1 MKKNVWLVFFLLYC
15 TCCASFGFADDL
27 TYTKPQ
33 TASLDIDLSKVAVI
47 IAPFDGSSIAYR
59 YEAVRGKK
67 PSCIETYRTL
77 RIRAM
82 TPAEGK
88 LYLFIPKKHV
98 LESCTIHTNGA
109 ALTIEGLQA
118 AHALITANGG
128 SVTLTQSA
136 IKSAVL
142 TVARSTLALDLRIL
156 GSCALSMSASTAD
169 IAFEGAADQYHLDY
183 MHSNSSFTIDSTQYP
198 KSPGEYGNLK
208 SKRRL
213 IISAGSSQ
221 AAVRFIP
228 QEASE
233 KSGTGYKI
241 LP

>member
-1 MKKNVWLVFFLLYC
+1 MKKNSRFIFFLLYGIY
-15 TCCASFGFADDL
+15 CASFGFTDGL
-27 TYTKPQ
+27 IYTKPQ

-59 YEAVRGKK
+59 YEAARGKK

-82 TPAEGK
+82 TPAEGT

-98 LESCTIHTNGA
+98 LESCTIHINGA

-118 AHALITANGG
+118 AHVLITANGG

-169 IAFEGAADQYHLDY
+169 IAFEGTADQYHLDY

-198 KSPGEYGNLK
+198 QSPGEYGNPK

-228 QEASE
+228 QE
-233 KSGTGYKI
+233 K
-241 LP
+241 

>member
-1 MKKNVWLVFFLLYC
+1 MKKNAWLILFLLYGIY
-15 TCCASFGFADDL
+15 CASFGFTDGL
-27 TYTKPQ
+27 IYTKPQ
-33 TASLDIDLSKVAVI
+33 TLNLDIELSKVDVI

-59 YEAVRGKK
+59 YEAARGKA

-82 TPAEGK
+82 TPAEGT

-118 AHALITANGG
+118 AHVLITANGG
-128 SVTLTQSA
+128 SVTLTKSA

-142 TVARSTLALDLRIL
+142 TVARSTLALDMHIL

-169 IAFEGAADQYHLDY
+169 IAFAGAAAQYHLDY

-198 KSPGEYGNLK
+198 KSPGEYGNPK

-228 QEASE
+228 QDKSE
-233 KSGTGYKI
+233 KSKTDYKI